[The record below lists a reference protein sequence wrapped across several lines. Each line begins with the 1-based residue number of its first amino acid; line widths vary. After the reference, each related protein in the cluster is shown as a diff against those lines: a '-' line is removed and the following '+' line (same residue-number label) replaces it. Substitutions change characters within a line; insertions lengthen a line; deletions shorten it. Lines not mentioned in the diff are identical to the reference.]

1 MSDSI
6 DQVFISAKQWLLSFL
21 AGAPDWLMQIAS
33 SLINI
38 AALLGVFLT
47 LFALMSVLERKIL
60 GRIQNRYGPN
70 RVGPFG
76 LFQPVADGIKMLIK
90 EDIVPVRADKIVHF
104 LAPIMIAA
112 TAILALG
119 VIPYG
124 RNMTPFAIDGGILFF
139 FAVGS
144 TTELAVFMAGWGSN
158 NKFSMLG
165 AMRAIAQMVSYEL
178 PLIITTLPVVM
189 VVGALSP
196 DAIVAAQNGYTF
208 GFVPHWFV
216 TTPWG
221 AAAFLLFFVSGLVE
235 SNRTPFDVPE
245 GESEIVAGH
254 MTEYSGFKYATF
266 FMAEYFG
273 MFAISGLAVT
283 LFLGGWQAPIAGLQF
298 IPSYLWFF
306 AKLGVLLFT
315 FIWIRGT
322 LPRSRVDQVM
332 AFAWKF
338 MLPMAFTCVVAAA
351 VWHYQG
357 RGLAGW
363 LWSLAVVA
371 IVYFGLS
378 WFLDTGKKFC
388 HPHLS
393 LRRMNS
399 AAFLIIAIVTLAG
412 ALAAATLPK
421 LIHAALCL
429 VVAFV
434 GLAAFFFLL
443 GAEFVG
449 LVQVFVYIGAV
460 AVLIV
465 FTILLTRRDLDKPD
479 KFNWGG
485 VVVAIA
491 VFGGLLWAILQ
502 TPSVAIAAAQI
513 PPLTVKQIGEVLMT
527 NYIWPLQ
534 CVGLLLT
541 AALIGALVLVMEEKG
556 R

>member
-1 MSDSI
+1 MSGDFF
-6 DQVFISAKQWLLSFL
+6 DQIFVVAKQRMLSPL
-21 AGAPDWLMQIAS
+21 SGAPDWVIQIAS

-38 AALLGVFLT
+38 FAVLGAFLT
-47 LFALMSVLERKIL
+47 LFALISVLERKIL
-60 GRIQNRYGPN
+60 GRMQNRYGPN

-189 VVGALSP
+189 VVGSLSP
-196 DAIVAAQNGYTF
+196 DAIVAAQNGYIL
-208 GFVPHWFV
+208 GIVPRWFV
-216 TTPWG
+216 FTPWG
-221 AAAFLLFFVSGLVE
+221 AAAFILFFVSGLVE

-283 LFLGGWQAPIAGLQF
+283 LFLGGWHAPIGGLQF

-306 AKLGVLLFT
+306 AKLSTLLFVY
-315 FIWIRGT
+315 IWIRGT
-322 LPRSRVDQVM
+322 LPRTRVDQVM
-332 AFAWKF
+332 NFAWKF
-338 MLPMAFTCVVAAA
+338 MLPMAFACVIAAA
-351 VWHYQG
+351 VWHYQA
-357 RGLAGW
+357 RGLVGW
-363 LWSLAVVA
+363 LSSLAVIAV
-371 IVYFGLS
+371 VYSVLS
-378 WFLDTGKKFC
+378 RLLDTRKKFGT
-388 HPHLS
+388 
-393 LRRMNS
+393 RTYR
-399 AAFLIIAIVTLAG
+399 F
-412 ALAAATLPK
+412 
-421 LIHAALCL
+421 
-429 VVAFV
+429 
-434 GLAAFFFLL
+434 
-443 GAEFVG
+443 AE
-449 LVQVFVYIGAV
+449 
-460 AVLIV
+460 
-465 FTILLTRRDLDKPD
+465 
-479 KFNWGG
+479 
-485 VVVAIA
+485 
-491 VFGGLLWAILQ
+491 
-502 TPSVAIAAAQI
+502 
-513 PPLTVKQIGEVLMT
+513 
-527 NYIWPLQ
+527 
-534 CVGLLLT
+534 
-541 AALIGALVLVMEEKG
+541 
-556 R
+556 